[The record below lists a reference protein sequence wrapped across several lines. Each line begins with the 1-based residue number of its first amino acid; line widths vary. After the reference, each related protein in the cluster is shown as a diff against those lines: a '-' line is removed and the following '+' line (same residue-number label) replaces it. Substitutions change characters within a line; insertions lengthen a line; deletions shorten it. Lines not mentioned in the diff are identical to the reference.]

1 MAHQSTR
8 SPGDICL
15 GDGSIDLAGFSSVC
29 HKRERLYKIESIN
42 RVMNMANLAVLEQT
56 VASMFNPQVVAP
68 PAGEVVEELLAWEK
82 LAKREKMP
90 YGFEQLSG
98 AWRLCWI
105 TGEKQGRSLN
115 LTQMRLAQTLL
126 RLIPIQLVYHPLADL
141 EGIDREKFEA
151 GEVENRIQIGLFTL
165 VVFGPAK
172 RLKSNS
178 LLAFDFTTMQIK
190 FFDKV
195 LFSTLIRNGENR
207 NARFYGAPI
216 RELAFFNYFLVQD
229 KLIAARGRGG
239 GLALW
244 GRSAG

>member
-1 MAHQSTR
+1 ME
-8 SPGDICL
+8 DL
-15 GDGSIDLAGFSSVC
+15 GAGKTASGITDPWTGI
-29 HKRERLYKIESIN
+29 KMR
-42 RVMNMANLAVLEQT
+42 NLAVLEQT
-56 VASMFNPQVVAP
+56 VASMLNPQVSAP
-68 PAGEVVEELLAWEK
+68 AAGEVVEELLAWEK
-82 LAKREKMP
+82 CRKKEKTP
-90 YGFEQLSG
+90 YGFEQLAG
-98 AWRLCWI
+98 EWRLCWI

-115 LTQMRLAQTLL
+115 LTQMRLAQTML
-126 RLIPIQLVYHPLADL
+126 RLIPIQLVYRPLPDL
-141 EGIDREKFEA
+141 EEIEQEKFEA

-178 LLAFDFTTMQIK
+178 ILAFDFTTMQVK

-229 KLIAARGRGG
+229 NLIAARGRGG

-244 GRSAG
+244 GKSAG

>member
-1 MAHQSTR
+1 
-8 SPGDICL
+8 
-15 GDGSIDLAGFSSVC
+15 
-29 HKRERLYKIESIN
+29 
-42 RVMNMANLAVLEQT
+42 MANLAVLEQT
-56 VASMFNPQVVAP
+56 VASMLNSQGVAP
-68 PAGEVVEELLAWEK
+68 TAGEVVEELLAWEK
-82 LAKREKMP
+82 LGKKEKAP
-90 YGFEQLSG
+90 YGFEQLEG

-126 RLIPIQLVYHPLADL
+126 RWVPIQLVYRPLPNFED
-141 EGIDREKFEA
+141 IDQQKFEA

-178 LLAFDFTTMQIK
+178 ILAFDFTTMQVQL
-190 FFDKV
+190 FGKV

-207 NARFYGAPI
+207 NARFYQAPI
-216 RELAFFNYFLVQD
+216 RELAFFNYFLVQNN
-229 KLIAARGRGG
+229 LIAARGRGG

-244 GRSAG
+244 GRA

>member
-1 MAHQSTR
+1 M
-8 SPGDICL
+8 L
-15 GDGSIDLAGFSSVC
+15 
-29 HKRERLYKIESIN
+29 
-42 RVMNMANLAVLEQT
+42 
-56 VASMFNPQVVAP
+56 NPQVAAP
-68 PAGEVVEELLAWEK
+68 DGGEVVEELLAWEK
-82 LAKREKMP
+82 WGKKEKAP
-90 YGFEQLSG
+90 YSFEQLAG
-98 AWRLCWI
+98 TWRLCWI
-105 TGEKQGRSLN
+105 TGEKQRGRSLN
-115 LTQMRLAQTLL
+115 LTQMKLAQTLL
-126 RLIPIQLVYHPLADL
+126 RVIPIQLVYRPLPDL
-141 EGIDREKFEA
+141 EEIEGEKFEG

-178 LLAFDFTTMQIK
+178 ILAFDFTTMQVK
-190 FFDKV
+190 FFGKV

-229 KLIAARGRGG
+229 NLIAARGRGG